1 MVKYYKIYTIEELR
15 LLIELDFFQISYKVK
30 SLYSTS
36 NETEKRYIKLYR
48 YLILGYDLN
57 TKYLQ
62 IIPNF
67 KDVNPNLIKRTSIH
81 LCNDILNILSKI
93 NLNEN
98 S

>member
-93 NLNEN
+93 NLND
-98 S
+98 SF